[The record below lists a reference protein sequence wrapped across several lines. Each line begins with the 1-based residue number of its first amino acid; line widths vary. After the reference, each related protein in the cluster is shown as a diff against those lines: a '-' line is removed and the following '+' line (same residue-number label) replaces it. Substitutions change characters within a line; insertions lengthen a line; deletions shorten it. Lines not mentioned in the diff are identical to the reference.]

1 MDMRRLVA
9 LSFGVKFIIVGFFI
23 ALFGVHYLFSQAL
36 FNRTARL
43 DAVKSELERGAD
55 INARSKST
63 YEKLSGLTPLM
74 QAVSWN
80 DLPRVRLLLSPK
92 YGAGVNLRA
101 DNRQGDTALIMA
113 VRVPA
118 YSEKDKQNKIAIIN
132 MLLDRAADVNGK
144 NNFGDSPFI
153 ATLDVA
159 ELELRKKVSK
169 ILIAHGADVN
179 TQNNNGNTNLH
190 IAIQRGFAP
199 WVEWFLKNYGSR
211 LNLNLENKD
220 GYTIEELAERLKN
233 IPVKRAVENGLE
245 YLRKKEKEERSRY

>member
-9 LSFGVKFIIVGFFI
+9 LSLGVKFIIAGFFI

-43 DAVKSELERGAD
+43 DSVKGALERGAD

-74 QAVSWN
+74 KAATWN
-80 DLPRVRLLLSPK
+80 DLPRVRLLLDPK
-92 YGAGVNLRA
+92 YKADINLRA

-118 YSEKDKQNKIAIIN
+118 YSKKDKQNKIGIIN
-132 MLLDRAADVNGK
+132 MLLERAADVNGK

-159 ELELRKKVSK
+159 ELELRKDVAK
-169 ILIAHGADVN
+169 ILIDRGASIDA
-179 TQNNNGNTNLH
+179 QNNNGNTNLH

-211 LNLNLENKD
+211 INLNLKNND
-220 GYTIEELAERLKN
+220 GYTIEELALRLKN

-245 YLRKKEKEERSRY
+245 YLRKKEKQERYPY